1 MARSATRNPESDKL
15 VLGHF
20 SREGVSYQKV
30 ASHYDATYFKVE
42 DWNAVT
48 KGLSQDE
55 IWRINESFLDQQV
68 MQGKQ
73 ILFSHDPLVARPTS
87 LFEREV
93 NYLRDLGYEF
103 RQKNQWTWE
112 AVR

>member
-1 MARSATRNPESDKL
+1 
-15 VLGHF
+15 LGHF

-30 ASHYDATYFKVE
+30 AAHYNATYFKVD

-55 IWRINESFLDQQV
+55 IWRINENFLTQQLRE
-68 MQGKQ
+68 GKQ
-73 ILFSHDPLVARPTS
+73 ILFSHDPLRARPGS
-87 LFEREV
+87 FFEREV
-93 NYLRDLGYEF
+93 NFLKDLGYNF
-103 RQKNQWTWE
+103 KQRNQWTWE